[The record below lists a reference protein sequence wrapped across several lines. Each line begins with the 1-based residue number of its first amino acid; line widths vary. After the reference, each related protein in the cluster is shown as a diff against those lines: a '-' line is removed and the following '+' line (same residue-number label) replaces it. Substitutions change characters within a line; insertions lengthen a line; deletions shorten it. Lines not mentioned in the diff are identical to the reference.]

1 MKFGVWVE
9 VSECSML
16 PDLRSRSAQGYET
29 LTVKN
34 SFTKFIFSAVYSGS

>member
-1 MKFGVWVE
+1 MNLVKEF
-9 VSECSML
+9 L
-16 PDLRSRSAQGYET
+16 TAQGYET